1 MKGIL
6 TMEWRKNE
14 FDFYINNN
22 ASDTEINIQNCKIN
36 LISLFPLI

>member
-14 FDFYINNN
+14 FDFYINYN
-22 ASDTEINIQNCKIN
+22 ASDTEIIQNCQIV
-36 LISLFPLI
+36 